1 MRKPKAPRLVTVAI
15 FTTITIVFWVFLSLY
30 RVLTTASAPN
40 IPDEIL
46 APISPNLDTNALK
59 SLPNRV
65 FFEEGEVQPP
75 EFSSTEPE
83 GVTKAEAPTETPT
96 EAPPISPT
104 QP

>member
-15 FTTITIVFWVFLSLY
+15 FTTITIVFGVFLSLY
-30 RVLTTASAPN
+30 RVLTTTPAPN
-40 IPDEIL
+40 VPDEIL

-65 FFEEGEVQPP
+65 FFEEGEVQPL
-75 EFSSTEPE
+75 EFSATFPVEVS
-83 GVTKAEAPTETPT
+83 EALTPTETPMEIPT
-96 EAPPISPT
+96 PSPT